1 MNERRPQKKSES
13 IEVRVS
19 HEVKSAFMRKALA
32 EGRSA
37 SDVVRGFIALY
48 LADQTKEARSMI
60 YRAWKPAAVLG
71 GAALAILWSALAPS
85 PVSAAPDLRAAFAR
99 FDRDGDRAIT
109 LAEFLDHSPD
119 MLFVNKADSPPPSA
133 STRPF
138 IIPLRRAVPAPP
150 PSGTAPPEAML
161 RAEFVKHDGDGD
173 GSVTF
178 AEFETYHLRMIRAGF
193 VSIDRNGD
201 GGLDRAEFETAVR
214 AAAPHRPRPR
224 PRRGSRSSTP
234 IGTAVSASR
243 NSSADPSAGDAVI
256 KFHSWP
262 VEGAAWRCCPP

>member
-1 MNERRPQKKSES
+1 
-13 IEVRVS
+13 
-19 HEVKSAFMRKALA
+19 VKSAFMRKALA

-214 AAAPHRPRPR
+214 AAARAPAEAP
-224 PRRGSRSSTP
+224 
-234 IGTAVSASR
+234 AE
-243 NSSADPSAGDAVI
+243 AGFEELDANRDGRI
-256 KFHSWP
+256 SEQEFF
-262 VEGAAWRCCPP
+262 G